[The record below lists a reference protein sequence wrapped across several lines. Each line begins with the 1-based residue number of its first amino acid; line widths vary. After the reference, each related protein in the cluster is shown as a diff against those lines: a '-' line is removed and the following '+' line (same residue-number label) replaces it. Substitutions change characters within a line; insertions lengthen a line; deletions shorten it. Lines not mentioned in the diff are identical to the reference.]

1 MHLTLILGN
10 MFAGK
15 TTELLKHR
23 RGKTLIINHEKD
35 TRTGDSVRTHDG
47 VVVPAVKCSEIKVD
61 GAYDTVLIDEGQFF
75 DSLEGVEKL
84 AERVVVA
91 GLSGDYLQRPFGQIL
106 SLIPKAA
113 KVIFLQASCYKCGCE
128 APFTKRLS
136 DEVDVYSVEAK
147 YVPACTICY

>member
-106 SLIPKAA
+106 SLIQSCESN
-113 KVIFLQASCYKCGCE
+113 LSTSSCYKCGCE